1 MFKHK
6 FFIALFAVL
15 LSSTLFTSCLSKEDE
30 PKTIDNP
37 DNIEIDTDY
46 KASLTE
52 MQGSWQGEYSGYD
65 ANQKANTNIRRKLT
79 LKSNG
84 TYENRI
90 QGILVKQKDKNE
102 YTTFEVETGTFQ
114 YNGKDKITFYV
125 KGDSLINYKT
135 ETLEYFTKKHAY
147 SGSDDNSKDVSVYS
161 EGVRFQTKDSKHYWV
176 TKDVYLSNLKGEDLE
191 LYFLM
196 NKE

>member
-65 ANQKANTNIRRKLT
+65 ANQKANTNIRRKLI
-79 LKSNG
+79 LKSN
-84 TYENRI
+84 
-90 QGILVKQKDKNE
+90 
-102 YTTFEVETGTFQ
+102 
-114 YNGKDKITFYV
+114 
-125 KGDSLINYKT
+125 
-135 ETLEYFTKKHAY
+135 
-147 SGSDDNSKDVSVYS
+147 
-161 EGVRFQTKDSKHYWV
+161 EGE
-176 TKDVYLSNLKGEDLE
+176 GE
-191 LYFLM
+191 
-196 NKE
+196 K